1 MPDIRIPFEHHQ
13 SAHCETGVISNLMGF
28 HGLQVSEPMAFGIGS
43 GLFFSFFPFIKIN
56 GIPVAS
62 YRNLPGDIFKKFS
75 KRTGISF
82 ERHSYRSPEKAM
94 RELDETLE
102 RGLPVGMLTSVFY
115 LPYLPKAFRFHF
127 NAHNIVVYGKQGNDY
142 LVSDPV
148 MEEPTIIAPNA
159 LVRARFAK
167 GMPNTNGRM
176 YFPTKVPAGV
186 DLRKAAIIGIK
197 ATAKDMGTI
206 PVPLF
211 GGRAINYLAK
221 HMRQWPEKQGDRKS
235 KLYLG
240 QVVRMQEE
248 IGTGGGGFRFMYAAF
263 LREYADTYD
272 IPELV
277 PMAAEMTAIG
287 DRWRAFAYEAG
298 RAVKGRDGMNGSFDA
313 LADIVDECG
322 YKERDFFQRLM
333 KVKL

>member
-1 MPDIRIPFEHHQ
+1 MPETGIAFEHRQ
-13 SAHCETGVISNLMGF
+13 SAHCETGVISNLMHF
-28 HGLQVSEPMAFGIGS
+28 HGLEVSEPMAFGIGS
-43 GLFFSFFPFIKIN
+43 GLFFSYFPFLKVN

-62 YRNLPGDIFKKFS
+62 YRNLPGDIFKKFT
-75 KRTGISF
+75 KRTGISM
-82 ERHSYRSPEKAM
+82 ERHSFRSPEKAM
-94 RELDETLE
+94 RALDETLE
-102 RGLPVGMLTSVFY
+102 KGLPVGMLTSVFY

-127 NAHNIVVYGKQGNDY
+127 NAHNIVVYGKDGSDY

-148 MEEPTIIAPNA
+148 METTTTIASNA

-176 YFPTKVPAGV
+176 YFPTRLPSEV
-186 DLRKAAIIGIK
+186 DLRAAAMKGIK
-197 ATAKDMGTI
+197 QTAKDMGTI
-206 PVPLF
+206 PVSLF
-211 GGRAINYLAK
+211 GSKAINYLAK
-221 HMRQWPEKQGDRKS
+221 HMRQWPAKQGDRRS

-272 IPELV
+272 VPELI
-277 PMAAEMTAIG
+277 PFAAEMTEIG
-287 DRWRAFAYEAG
+287 DLWRNFAYEAG
-298 RAVKGRDGMNGSFDA
+298 RTVKGRDGHGGSFDH

-322 YKERDFFQRLM
+322 RRERDFFQRLM